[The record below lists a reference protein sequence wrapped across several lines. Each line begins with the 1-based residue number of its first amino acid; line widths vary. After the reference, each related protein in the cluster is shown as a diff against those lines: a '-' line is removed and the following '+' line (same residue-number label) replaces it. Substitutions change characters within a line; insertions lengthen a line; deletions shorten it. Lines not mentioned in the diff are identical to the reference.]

1 MSLVFTLLCA
11 TYQAKALI
19 LYETL
24 DFHINLAREK
34 KTIFDILDKIMKN
47 DLTKKSP
54 EEIND
59 HALAS
64 RVDEDKGTQVRD
76 DMSLSTTTNP
86 PKKKNSHPV
95 THYKMSGTGK
105 NLEHLCINLPGTPM

>member
-1 MSLVFTLLCA
+1 MSLVFTLLYA

-64 RVDEDKGTQVRD
+64 RVDEDKGTRVRD

-86 PKKKNSHPV
+86 PKNKFSPRHPPQIEWNRKK
-95 THYKMSGTGK
+95 
-105 NLEHLCINLPGTPM
+105 PGTPM